1 MPKNDLIE
9 KSVEEFK
16 RVLGNQARKWNKD
29 KNGVYT
35 LREVGRKL
43 EEHISFP
50 SSIYENKSTYLDSF
64 WVYCRARLIIQA
76 LRKRGVNSI
85 WEIGAGDGRVSI
97 PVAQSGISVIAS
109 EPHYEGAQALAK
121 HDIFVC
127 DASLAELSL
136 QSQTLST
143 IGMFDVLEHIE
154 DAAAF
159 LKEIHRVMKPGSLLF
174 LTVPAHH
181 WLFSKHDIALGHYR
195 RYSKSSLQRELN
207 LAGFKTLEVRYFFAS
222 LIFPAFLMRRI
233 PYLLSRK
240 RIVVSDN
247 NMKAATEG
255 GIEPHPAINKVLKM
269 FLTLESKFRF
279 PFGLSLLGVFEKQ

>member
-1 MPKNDLIE
+1 MSENGLTE
-9 KSVEEFK
+9 RSVEEFK
-16 RVLGNQARKWNKD
+16 RALGDQARKWNKD

-35 LREVGRKL
+35 LREVGRKP

-64 WVYCRARLIIQA
+64 WVYCRAKLIIQA

-97 PVAQSGISVIAS
+97 PVTQSGISVIAS
-109 EPHYEGAQALAK
+109 EPHYEGAQTLAK
-121 HDIFVC
+121 HNIFVC

-136 QSQTLST
+136 QSETLST

-159 LKEIHRVMKPGSLLF
+159 LKELHRVMKPGSLLF
-174 LTVPAHH
+174 LTVPAHQ

-195 RYSKSSLQRELN
+195 RYSNSSLCRELDQ
-207 LAGFKTLEVRYFFAS
+207 AGFKALEIRHFFAS
-222 LIFPAFLMRRI
+222 LVFPAFLMRRI

-255 GIEPHPAINKVLKM
+255 GIEPHPAINKALKM
-269 FLTLESKFRF
+269 ILTLESKLRF

>member
-1 MPKNDLIE
+1 MSKNDLTL

-16 RVLGNQARKWNKD
+16 RALGDQASNWNKD
-29 KNGVYT
+29 RNGVYT
-35 LREVGRKL
+35 LRKVRQRL

-50 SSIYENKSTYLDSF
+50 SSIYKNKSTYFDSF
-64 WVYCRARLIIQA
+64 WVYCRAKLIIQA
-76 LRKRGVNSI
+76 LRKRRVNSI

-97 PVAQSGISVIAS
+97 PITQSGISVIAS
-109 EPHYEGAQALAK
+109 EPHYEGAQTLAK
-121 HDIFVC
+121 HNIFVC

-136 QSQTLST
+136 QNETLST

-159 LKEIHRVMKPGSLLF
+159 LEEINRVMKPGSLLF
-174 LTVPAHH
+174 LTVPAHQ
-181 WLFSKHDIALGHYR
+181 WLFSKHDIALGHHR
-195 RYSKSSLQRELN
+195 RYSKSSLQRELD
-207 LAGFKTLEVRYFFAS
+207 LAGFKALEVRYFFAS
-222 LIFPAFLMRRI
+222 LIAPVFLMRRI

-255 GIEPHPAINKVLKM
+255 GIEPYPAINKVLKM
-269 FLTLESKFRF
+269 ILTLEAKFRF